1 MIALDLNYNISGTNG
16 DIEVNLTPE
25 AAKDLEDSSGSIV
38 FPFYDDKFI
47 MTFHSTRK
55 SWEFPAGR
63 REEGESPLECAIRE
77 AFEETGAILENVV
90 PLGYYTVK
98 TKKGKQKTA
107 IYMSG
112 VERFEPKPSWSE
124 TDLVKIFDEIPD
136 NVSYEDDVYKI
147 VLKHIEHL
155 KEA

>member
-1 MIALDLNYNISGTNG
+1 MIALDLIFNIIGKNG
-16 DIEVNLTPE
+16 DIEINLTPE

-63 REEGESPLECAIRE
+63 REEGESPLECALRE
-77 AFEETGAILENVV
+77 SFEETGAILMDVI

-98 TKKGKQKTA
+98 TKDGNKKTA
-107 IYMSG
+107 IYMSD

-136 NVSYEDDVYKI
+136 NISYEDDVYKI
-147 VLKHIEHL
+147 VMNHIEKL
-155 KEA
+155 KEE